1 MIYNII
7 KALFWLI
14 YTCIFPTKV
23 SGTENIPREGAVILA
38 ANHLSNWDPVL
49 VGVFAPRY
57 LVYMAKQELFR
68 VPILKNILHS
78 VHSVPVRRGAADRS
92 AIKAALNTLKDQGCI
107 CLFPE
112 GTRSKDGRLHKGEHG
127 VALLAAKSKAAV
139 VPVAIEGTFNIR
151 PFRRLH
157 ITYGKPI
164 YFEAE
169 RADKEHLQEFTDKLM
184 QKIAQ
189 MLKIEQK
196 TL

>member
-7 KALFWLI
+7 KTAFWFI
-14 YTCIFPTKV
+14 YSFLFPTKV
-23 SGTENIPREGAVILA
+23 SGTENIPLKGAVILA

-57 LVYMAKQELFR
+57 LVYMAKEELFR

-78 VHSVPVRRGAADRS
+78 VHSVPVRRGAADRA
-92 AIKAALNTLKDQGCI
+92 AIKAALNTLNDEGCI

-112 GTRSKDGRLHKGEHG
+112 GTRSKDGKLHKGAHG

-139 VPVAIEGTFNIR
+139 VPVAIDGTFKIR

-157 ITYGKPI
+157 LTYGKPL
-164 YFEAE
+164 YFEADK
-169 RADKEHLQEFTDKLM
+169 ADKEHLQEFTDKIM
-184 QKIAQ
+184 QEIAQ
-189 MLKIEQK
+189 MLKNK
-196 TL
+196 